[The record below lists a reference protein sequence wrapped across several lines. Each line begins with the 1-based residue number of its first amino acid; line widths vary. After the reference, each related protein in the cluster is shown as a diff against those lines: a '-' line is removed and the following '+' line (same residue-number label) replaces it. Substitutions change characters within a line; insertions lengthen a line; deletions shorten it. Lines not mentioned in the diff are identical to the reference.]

1 MSDFPAERIDSLP
14 SIASPTDDTRHPR
27 TTRSRVIRRHSKKAL
42 SLTDPSNLTPSLDAL
57 ASLAKLPAAKI
68 VRYLVEHPNSY
79 YGQIQEATEIPTA
92 SVTRYLQDLEANG
105 IITGDLPVDARRGR
119 SVRYSV
125 QADYITATLE
135 RIRAELLDG
144 E

>member
-1 MSDFPAERIDSLP
+1 MNSVP
-14 SIASPTDDTRHPR
+14 SHAHSTDDLRHPKA
-27 TTRSRVIRRHSKKAL
+27 TRPRVTRRHSKKAL
-42 SLTDPSNLTPSLDAL
+42 SLTDPTDLTPSLDAL

-92 SVTRYLQDLEANG
+92 SVTRYLLDLEANG
-105 IITGDLPVDARRGR
+105 IVAGDLPLDGRRGR

-135 RIRAELLDG
+135 RIRAELLG
-144 E
+144 